1 MQGENISFEFHNK
14 MHNNR
19 KLTWVNMCAIW
30 SRGSLILFNP
40 QYVTTWHRNNKTLF
54 QDILNEE
61 SEANR
66 RKLRQHK
73 NKNKKKNQH
82 KNILKDT
89 SISFL
94 GAEYDSE
101 VLYNFQESV

>member
-1 MQGENISFEFHNK
+1 
-14 MHNNR
+14 
-19 KLTWVNMCAIW
+19 MCDLIKRAI
-30 SRGSLILFNP
+30 NP
-40 QYVTTWHRNNKTLF
+40 LQSAIYVTTWHRNNKTLF